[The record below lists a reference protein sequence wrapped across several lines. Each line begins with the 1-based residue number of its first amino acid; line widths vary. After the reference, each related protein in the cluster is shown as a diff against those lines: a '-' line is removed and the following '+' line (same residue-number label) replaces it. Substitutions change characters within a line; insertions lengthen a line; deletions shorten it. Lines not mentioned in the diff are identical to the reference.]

1 MPRVWPVR
9 TEVIHIA
16 HPMDPYSP
24 EPCHRGAM
32 TSPFQADPTQTLWR
46 YRELLDQDLSRQRI
60 QRLVA
65 CGDLRRLR
73 KNCYLPDHYWA
84 SLSTMQRL
92 ALQAEAHH
100 HSLVGLS
107 TTALA
112 YSHETAAVLHRLRLW
127 KPGSKVHVTQPTR
140 TSNASHGADVR
151 NHSAHLTDDDVV
163 LIHGLPVT
171 SLQQTAIDCARSLS
185 FDQALII
192 ADQSLA
198 RGVSKASA
206 LERIDLLG
214 PVTGVG
220 KAWDV
225 MRAADALSESPGE
238 TLTRG
243 RLHRFRLPAP
253 QLQLNVP
260 TRLGRYRLDF
270 GWPEL
275 KVGLEF
281 DGRVK
286 YFDSTPTSEVLYQE
300 RRREKALTEDGWT
313 IIRIEW
319 ADLFRET
326 ELEARLRGTLH
337 SAALRSAA

>member
-1 MPRVWPVR
+1 
-9 TEVIHIA
+9 
-16 HPMDPYSP
+16 
-24 EPCHRGAM
+24 M
-32 TSPFQADPTQTLWR
+32 TFPIQADPTQTLWR
-46 YRELLDQDLSRQRI
+46 YRELLDQGLSRQRI

-73 KNCYLPDHYWA
+73 KNCYVPEYHWA
-84 SLSTMQRL
+84 SLSAMERL

-100 HSLVGLS
+100 HSLVGLPS
-107 TTALA
+107 TAMA

-151 NHSAHLTDDDVV
+151 NHSASFTDDDVV
-163 LIHGLPVT
+163 LLHGLPVT
-171 SLQQTAIDCARSLS
+171 SLQQTAIDCARTLS

-220 KAWDV
+220 KAWDAV
-225 MRAADALSESPGE
+225 RAADALSESPGE
-238 TLTRG
+238 TLTRS

-253 QLQLNVP
+253 QLQLDVP
-260 TRLGRYRLDF
+260 TRLGRYRLGRYRLDF
-270 GWPEL
+270 GWPDL
-275 KVGLEF
+275 RVGLEF

-286 YFDSTPTSEVLYQE
+286 YFDPTPTSEVLYQE

-313 IIRIEW
+313 ILRIEW